1 MYLGFL
7 HGIRYGRKSLALDIV
22 EEFRQPVA
30 DRFVLQM
37 LNKRIINIYDFELI
51 DNGGVYLREDG
62 FRKFCLEYE
71 KWMSGKNSASGEKS
85 FRGCIRKQVS
95 MLKKA
100 ICENQIYH
108 PYSWEETRCTPHTDE
123 IPGV

>member
-1 MYLGFL
+1 M
-7 HGIRYGRKSLALDIV
+7 ALDMV

-37 LNKRIINIYDFELI
+37 F
-51 DNGGVYLREDG
+51 NGGVYLTEDG

-100 ICENQIYH
+100 ICENKVYY
-108 PYSWEETRCTPHTDE
+108 PYSWEKARCTSDTDSRAE
-123 IPGV
+123 ACM